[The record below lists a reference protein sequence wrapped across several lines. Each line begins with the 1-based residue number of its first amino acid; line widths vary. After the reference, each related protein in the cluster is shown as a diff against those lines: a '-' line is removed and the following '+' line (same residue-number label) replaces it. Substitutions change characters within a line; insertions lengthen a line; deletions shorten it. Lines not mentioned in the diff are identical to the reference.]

1 MWLDAFN
8 RMRKESGM
16 SLDELSE
23 KSGVPKGTLSKI
35 TSGITK
41 SPSLETMRTLVYAMG
56 YTLSDLDEK
65 ENAHAPSED
74 DTEALSVDEVV
85 DAFVRAGLVPEGR
98 DLSDQDLR
106 FLEAIIAA
114 LREWFAE

>member
-1 MWLDAFN
+1 MWLEAFN
-8 RMRKESGM
+8 RLRKESGM

-41 SPSLETMRTLVYAMG
+41 SPSLETMRMLVYAMG

-65 ENAHAPSED
+65 ENAPDRPKAMK
-74 DTEALSVDEVV
+74 
-85 DAFVRAGLVPEGR
+85 RR
-98 DLSDQDLR
+98 
-106 FLEAIIAA
+106 
-114 LREWFAE
+114 